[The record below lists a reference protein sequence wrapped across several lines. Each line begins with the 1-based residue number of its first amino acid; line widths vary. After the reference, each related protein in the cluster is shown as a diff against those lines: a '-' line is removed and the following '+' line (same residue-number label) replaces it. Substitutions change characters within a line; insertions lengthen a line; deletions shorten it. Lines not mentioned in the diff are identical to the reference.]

1 MTYSPR
7 IADLAEALDTTAIHR
22 ALESAYARGFQDG
35 KAALKRAIEALD
47 DAGNLALPVGESPA
61 MGAVEDGKR
70 APRGLTR
77 RTITAL
83 LKKNGGMKMPD
94 LQKAAAAADTRVL
107 GKTVYNELIRERGRL
122 YREQNDVWSL
132 MGERPVE
139 AANLHTEGQS
149 DAAMAFDYFVP
160 EQPEDKP
167 PV

>member
-7 IADLAEALDTTAIHR
+7 IADLAEALDTTAIQR
-22 ALESAYARGFQDG
+22 ALETAYARGFQDG

-47 DAGNLALPVGESPA
+47 DTGNLPLPTDESAPLS
-61 MGAVEDGKR
+61 GVEDGKR

-83 LKKNGGMKMPD
+83 LKQKGGMRMPE
-94 LQKAAAAADTRVL
+94 LQKAAAAADRRVL
-107 GKTVYNELIRERGRL
+107 SKTVYNELIRERGKL

-139 AANLHTEGQS
+139 AANLHTEGPS
-149 DAAMAFDYFVP
+149 EAELAFGSGAP
-160 EQPEDKP
+160 MPQEDH